1 MAYTAPDPQAF
12 FNAILARL
20 LTTGRPA
27 ALGVAPDNN
36 EYPYAVLYPITDE
49 RTEGSLVDPTEIVVW
64 AFQVTCVSDGGEG
77 ALWMQNKVRETLIGH
92 TPTVS
97 GLGTTPIELLN
108 GSGLTREDQSALE
121 SPLFYT
127 TDQFSAYTSV

>member
-1 MAYTAPDPQAF
+1 MAYTAPDPQTF
-12 FNAILARL
+12 FTAILTRL

-27 ALGVAPDNN
+27 ALGVAPDDNT
-36 EYPYAVLYPITDE
+36 YPYAVLYPITDE
-49 RTEGSLVDPTEIVVW
+49 LTEGSLSDPHQIVVW
-64 AFQVTCVSDGGEG
+64 AFQVTCISNGGEG

-92 TPTVS
+92 IPTVT
-97 GLGTTPIELLN
+97 GLGTTPIHLLS

-121 SPLFYT
+121 SPLFFT